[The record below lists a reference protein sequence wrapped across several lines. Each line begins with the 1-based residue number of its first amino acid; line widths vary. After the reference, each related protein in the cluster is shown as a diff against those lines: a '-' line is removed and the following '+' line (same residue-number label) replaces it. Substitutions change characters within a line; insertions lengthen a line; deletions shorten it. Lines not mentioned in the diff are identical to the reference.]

1 MATTE
6 ASTGKTTAKQTAKKT
21 AATSTAKKTAAKKT
35 AAKQTAAK
43 KTAAKKTAAKTT
55 QPLYE
60 REPVAIL
67 EATGYAI
74 AGVGHDLVGV
84 VRRLPEQMES
94 LRSEDALAHLRER
107 VTTDAR
113 RYLDGVSKAVDRKA
127 ADGRRVV
134 DEVTSDERVAK
145 ILDQTAAT
153 RSQLKAA
160 LTSVT
165 KTGSAAAE
173 AAGKQADVAK
183 SQVKAAAT
191 SVRKS
196 AETVTETVTDTG
208 EES

>member
-1 MATTE
+1 MATT
-6 ASTGKTTAKQTAKKT
+6 ADTSGKTTAKKTTAKKT
-21 AATSTAKKTAAKKT
+21 TAKSTAKKTAAKKT
-35 AAKQTAAK
+35 AATKTTAKTTAAK
-43 KTAAKKTAAKTT
+43 QTT
-55 QPLYE
+55 PLYE

-67 EATGYAI
+67 ETTGYAV
-74 AGVGHDLVGV
+74 AGIGRDLVGV

-94 LRSEDALAHLRER
+94 LRSEEALVHLRER
-107 VTTDAR
+107 VTSDTK
-113 RYLDGVSKAVDRKA
+113 RYLDTLGKAVDRKA

-134 DEVTSDERVAK
+134 DDVTHDERVAK

-160 LTSVT
+160 FTSVT

-196 AETVTETVTDTG
+196 AETVAETVAETDDQN
-208 EES
+208 

>member
-1 MATTE
+1 MATT
-6 ASTGKTTAKQTAKKT
+6 ADTTGKTTAKKTAAKKT
-21 AATSTAKKTAAKKT
+21 SAKSTAKKTAAKKT
-35 AAKQTAAK
+35 AKQTAAK
-43 KTAAKKTAAKTT
+43 KTAAKQAP
-55 QPLYE
+55 PLYE

-67 EATGYAI
+67 ETTGYAV
-74 AGVGHDLVGV
+74 AGVGRDLVGV

-94 LRSEDALAHLRER
+94 LRSEEALEHLRER
-107 VTTDAR
+107 VISDAK
-113 RYLDGVSKAVDRKA
+113 RYLDRAGKAVDRKA

-134 DEVTSDERVAK
+134 DEVTRDERVTK
-145 ILDQTAAT
+145 VLDQTAAT

-173 AAGKQADVAK
+173 AASKQADVAK

-196 AETVTETVTDTG
+196 AETVADTVAETDDQD
-208 EES
+208 